1 MAHFFVAIAYNKGVI
16 LCKKYHE
23 TLTAESF
30 GEFVRFC
37 FSQTFEWSKN
47 LHGKPFLQDGDTR
60 QVSQCVKVLRMML
73 VVAC

>member
-23 TLTAESF
+23 TLTAESI

-37 FSQTFEWSKN
+37 FLQTFE
-47 LHGKPFLQDGDTR
+47 
-60 QVSQCVKVLRMML
+60 
-73 VVAC
+73 